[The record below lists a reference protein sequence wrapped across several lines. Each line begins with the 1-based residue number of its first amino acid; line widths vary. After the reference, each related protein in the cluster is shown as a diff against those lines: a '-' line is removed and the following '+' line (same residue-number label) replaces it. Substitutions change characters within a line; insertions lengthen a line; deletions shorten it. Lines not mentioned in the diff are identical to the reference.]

1 MLQCSKTCVTE
12 SMHFLHKLKKSGNSN
27 LNFDDDTM
35 A

>member
-1 MLQCSKTCVTE
+1 MLQCSAVKLVLL
-12 SMHFLHKLKKSGNSN
+12 HFLHKLKKSGNSN